1 MKRKMYEN
9 EKRVEVL
16 PKGVVEQALLRKM
29 LPMMKSELVGFT
41 EETAE
46 GLLFTLP
53 GGKRYC
59 IFAVEA

>member
-1 MKRKMYEN
+1 MYKK

-16 PKGVVEQALLRKM
+16 PKGVVEQALLRKI

-41 EETAE
+41 EETVE

-53 GGKRYC
+53 GGKRYR